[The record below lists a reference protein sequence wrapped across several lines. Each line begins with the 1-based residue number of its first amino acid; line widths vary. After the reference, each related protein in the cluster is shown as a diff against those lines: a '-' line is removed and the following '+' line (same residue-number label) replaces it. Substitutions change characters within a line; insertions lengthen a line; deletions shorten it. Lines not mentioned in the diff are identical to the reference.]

1 MNTPRFTSKWPHY
14 FGQLMETWK
23 DQAYLEP
30 GSGSTPACFKNNT
43 LQYSLD
49 NGQVITIILDR
60 LFPDTGF
67 NIQVSFKALSWCYIN
82 ESLTMMLDFSLW
94 WRFQLSLPSLQLA
107 HHFWIEPFI
116 LEACS
121 ESWPLMWIMLKLV
134 TFHILLEDMKVL

>member
-1 MNTPRFTSKWPHY
+1 
-14 FGQLMETWK
+14 METWK

-67 NIQVSFKALSWCYIN
+67 NIQVSFKALSWCNIN
-82 ESLTMMLDFSLW
+82 DVGFQPLVAFSVIIAFITIGSSFLDSIFG
-94 WRFQLSLPSLQLA
+94 FA
-107 HHFWIEPFI
+107 KNIE
-116 LEACS
+116 
-121 ESWPLMWIMLKLV
+121 
-134 TFHILLEDMKVL
+134 